1 MLTFFV
7 LLRDFLTN
15 TLLSA
20 ISIVRLPVMAKWPK
34 NKLFNLEGH
43 QECILIG
50 NGPSVREALSKIDD
64 YRKNKLLI
72 CVNHFPTTDY
82 YEKLKPSIYI
92 TSAPD
97 LWLDDID
104 EKFIKQSNFL
114 FDQMAKKTNW
124 PLQLFIPF
132 ESRKHDRWK
141 NYLLKNQNIS
151 IHYYNNTPIEGWKWL
166 NHFLFH
172 KNWGMPRPHNVM
184 IPSIFLSINSGLKKI
199 YLIGADHSWLP
210 EISVTQDNQVLL
222 HQKHFYDEATSK
234 AQSLD
239 KRGKGQRRLH
249 EILHKFMLAFKGY
262 FVLKT
267 YAESKGVKILNATP
281 DSYIDAFERVRLY

>member
-20 ISIVRLPVMAKWPK
+20 ISIVRLPVMSRWPK
-34 NKLFNLEGH
+34 NKLFNLEGQ

-50 NGPSVREALSKIDD
+50 NGPSVSEALSKIND
-64 YRKNKLLI
+64 YRENKLLI
-72 CVNHFPTTDY
+72 CVNHFPTTNY
-82 YEKLKPSIYI
+82 YEQLKPSVYI

-104 EKFIKQSNFL
+104 EKFIKQSNYL
-114 FDQMAKKTNW
+114 FDQMAEKTNW

-132 ESRKHDRWK
+132 ESKQFGRWK
-141 NYLLKNQNIS
+141 KPLLKNQNIS

-166 NHFLFH
+166 NHFLFRE
-172 KNWGMPRPHNVM
+172 NWGMPRPHNVM

-210 EISVTQDNQVLL
+210 EISVTEDNQVLL

-239 KRGKGQRRLH
+239 KRGKGQRKLH

-262 FVLKT
+262 FELKA

-281 DSYIDAFERVRLY
+281 NSYIDAFERVRLY